1 MRENAFSYDEVLNYF
16 GDHKVTDR
24 YKYMYD
30 KMEEYIRVRG
40 LEEKL
45 YIQES
50 ILQQVVMDYFVDL
63 YRVKEFHKLD
73 RADLTKIVSYEAYWI
88 LRRKPIQIREGVTDT
103 KLVFANE
110 GFITTFLAHEFLL
123 PMDGEPMTTEEE
135 KHFLAFLR
143 HLNYHLK
150 YRNIDKQDLEAMFYA
165 YQTGMILG

>member
-1 MRENAFSYDEVLNYF
+1 MRENALNYGEVLNYF
-16 GDHKVTDR
+16 GEQKVTDR

-30 KMEEYIRVRG
+30 KMTEYIRVRG
-40 LEEKL
+40 LEDKL
-45 YIQES
+45 YVQEC

-73 RADLTKIVSYEAYWI
+73 RANINKILSYESYWI
-88 LRRKPIQIREGVTDT
+88 LRRKPLQMKEGVLDN

-110 GFITTFLAHEFLL
+110 GFVTTFLAHEFLL
-123 PMDGEPMTTEEE
+123 PMEAEPMTSQEE
-135 KHFLAFLR
+135 KQFLAFLR

-165 YQTGMILG
+165 YQTGRLLG